1 MKDYKFGTGAFI
13 GFIFGISSMFFAK
26 YLDNQL
32 MSYYTR
38 ERRRHGVNYNYGTY
52 CTNGRQQTY
61 SDWRQTA
68 RLWDQIDKN
77 KYNIQDLD
85 EQVSNLENR
94 VDALE
99 TDKED

>member
-38 ERRRHGVNYNYGTY
+38 ERRRHGVEYNMGFTAPY
-52 CTNGRQQTY
+52 RREPTY

-68 RLWDQIDKN
+68 QIWDQIDKN

-85 EQVSNLENR
+85 ERVTGLEHR
-94 VDALE
+94 VDDLE
-99 TDKED
+99 CDKED